1 MKQILWLLLLL
12 SSVAHAEMVD
22 AFQGVLPVTDPAMK
36 KSLNGEWSLKV
47 VNGITDDKSVPLCDD
62 SWGIIPVPGC
72 WEAYGFCKPKY
83 DSPNPLTGYYR
94 TTFAVPNEW
103 RGQRIVIRF
112 DGVLYGYDL
121 WINGKQAGSWRSGY
135 NTALFDITDYLTK
148 GEQQLAMRVISQ
160 FPGSDFDYNDDWA
173 PNGIFRDV
181 TLMAVPKTHLSDLTI
196 HTKNTGEVSVDT
208 KIANANKQ
216 TVVSHEILD
225 AQDNVVG
232 TSKVSNPKLWT
243 AETPYLYTLR
253 TTLSQKGKTLQHF
266 EHKFGFRELT
276 IDGTVIKLNGQPI
289 KFRGVTSHATDPK
302 TVKVINEELTLK
314 DMRLMKE
321 ASVNYI
327 RTSHYPREP
336 RFYELADSLGFY
348 IIDEV
353 PFGYGDKNLEKE
365 EFYPVLQQRAQATI
379 RRDKNHPSVLIWSLG
394 NENPLT
400 DICIKLGDHVK
411 AELDPSRPICYPQ
424 IGSYF
429 RKFNYN
435 FPKVADIY
443 TPHYPTTSQVG
454 DFYQRA
460 DRPVI
465 FTEYLHTLGISFED
479 HDRQW
484 EIIERTPCIAGGSVW
499 EWVDQGM
506 PFKGKKVKGSKG
518 KKMYGY
524 EEKVYTSESGGF
536 EMNGNKGTDGL
547 LYADRTPLPNYYE
560 LQHNYAQVA
569 VIDTVFTGTLHIRN
583 RYDFI
588 DLKDNVTLHWSLT
601 DGQQILAQGDFSPA
615 CAPHQ
620 TVEYPLSLSELPT
633 DRLLLLNIDIKNRQG
648 WTLLRQ
654 SLKLQDAP
662 AIVSTAKASVQEM
675 IQQGPMVRVGRKET
689 MGERIKVK
697 GSRIARYLQPLQNPY
712 VKAEVSQDGDKVN
725 YTLTPDTARYF
736 LSEMGVAY
744 LLDKRIDRVQ
754 WLGYGPYASYP
765 GRQKA
770 NRYGVWALQQDDL
783 YFEGNRMGV
792 DAAWFSDKDGNG
804 ILITGKNL
812 NVNFEQTDL
821 GIVVTVNAA
830 VSGQGPKF
838 AQTAFGV
845 WSNEIGTQEGTF
857 QMMRT
862 EAEQQLSPFSAPAD
876 IPAPF
881 KPFRTQYDTY
891 LMKYDAIF
899 GNRELPTREQVGPSV
914 MPETIAPISA
924 PFEMPQLQRPDIP
937 ARKTTVKLNRNS
949 MNTKAIQAAINEM
962 ARQGGGTVEIP
973 AGEWQTGRI
982 EVKSNVNLHLAEGA
996 TLYFSGQIK
1005 DYLPVVFTRDEGI
1018 EIYSLGAFIYAHDA
1032 ENIAITGK
1040 GRIVGPSIDC
1050 EIYQK
1055 NKAKALNIE
1064 KTCLNGEMP
1073 LEDRVFDGIKNHGE
1087 VFLPK
1092 TIAPINCKNV
1102 LIEGITLDQGLYWNV
1117 VPQYCEDV
1125 IIRGVTVNSFG
1136 HGRTDGIDVES
1147 SKNVLIE
1154 YCSLDCQDDCYTMKS
1169 GRGVDGLRVNRP
1181 TENVVVRHSLAL
1193 RGAGG
1198 IVCGTEVAGFVK
1210 NVYCHD
1216 CVFDGTDQ
1224 AFRVKSRRTRGGGIE
1239 NYFVERV
1246 RANVKYQAFYCDLL
1260 GEPKWMGELAQR
1272 FPMPKRTRLTPY
1284 FHDISVHDVIIENC
1298 RDFISYT
1305 GQPELPVKNV
1315 LFGNATVKCQR
1326 IGHVQDVSGFAL
1338 KDVEINSEDS
1348 VLTLDG
1354 CSVVNIFGVNN
1365 LQLKA
1370 PVKVIQK
1377 GKPSKYVSVQEVP
1390 LQPITY
1396 HSIRSGTVWLDTDG
1410 KPIQAHGF
1418 QITYA
1423 DGSYYWYGENKA
1435 DALLGTNQM
1444 FGGVRCYSSRD
1455 FYNWKDEGLILPPDT
1470 VNPLSPIHYSQKLE
1484 RPHIIRNPRNG
1495 KYVLWAKSQA
1505 EDGYFAIFEADRFMG
1520 PYTFVRNLQP
1530 EGYGVGD
1537 FDMYVDEQT
1546 GKGYVWFERPH
1557 WELICAELTDDFLD
1571 VTDVYSNHFVGQK
1584 PPFTRE
1590 APAHFVANGK
1600 HYLYTSGTTG
1610 YTSNP
1615 TEVAVFDDYHGEYR
1629 ILGDPH
1635 VGDSCASS
1643 FNSQIT
1649 GVIKIPGQDM
1659 WIALADRW
1667 EPHTTN
1673 TDFSR
1678 KTVEAKKDAYANYKP
1693 QPQKPVGTVPQVVDR
1708 RYKLVDMAHAVYHA
1722 GYVFLPITFEDGI
1735 PRIHWQDEWDIK

>member
-675 IQQGPMVRVGRKET
+675 IQQGPMVRV
-689 MGERIKVK
+689 VK
-697 GSRIARYLQPLQNPY
+697 
-712 VKAEVSQDGDKVN
+712 
-725 YTLTPDTARYF
+725 
-736 LSEMGVAY
+736 
-744 LLDKRIDRVQ
+744 
-754 WLGYGPYASYP
+754 
-765 GRQKA
+765 
-770 NRYGVWALQQDDL
+770 
-783 YFEGNRMGV
+783 
-792 DAAWFSDKDGNG
+792 
-804 ILITGKNL
+804 
-812 NVNFEQTDL
+812 
-821 GIVVTVNAA
+821 
-830 VSGQGPKF
+830 
-838 AQTAFGV
+838 
-845 WSNEIGTQEGTF
+845 
-857 QMMRT
+857 
-862 EAEQQLSPFSAPAD
+862 
-876 IPAPF
+876 
-881 KPFRTQYDTY
+881 
-891 LMKYDAIF
+891 
-899 GNRELPTREQVGPSV
+899 
-914 MPETIAPISA
+914 
-924 PFEMPQLQRPDIP
+924 
-937 ARKTTVKLNRNS
+937 
-949 MNTKAIQAAINEM
+949 
-962 ARQGGGTVEIP
+962 
-973 AGEWQTGRI
+973 
-982 EVKSNVNLHLAEGA
+982 
-996 TLYFSGQIK
+996 
-1005 DYLPVVFTRDEGI
+1005 
-1018 EIYSLGAFIYAHDA
+1018 
-1032 ENIAITGK
+1032 
-1040 GRIVGPSIDC
+1040 
-1050 EIYQK
+1050 
-1055 NKAKALNIE
+1055 
-1064 KTCLNGEMP
+1064 
-1073 LEDRVFDGIKNHGE
+1073 
-1087 VFLPK
+1087 
-1092 TIAPINCKNV
+1092 
-1102 LIEGITLDQGLYWNV
+1102 
-1117 VPQYCEDV
+1117 
-1125 IIRGVTVNSFG
+1125 
-1136 HGRTDGIDVES
+1136 
-1147 SKNVLIE
+1147 
-1154 YCSLDCQDDCYTMKS
+1154 
-1169 GRGVDGLRVNRP
+1169 
-1181 TENVVVRHSLAL
+1181 
-1193 RGAGG
+1193 
-1198 IVCGTEVAGFVK
+1198 
-1210 NVYCHD
+1210 
-1216 CVFDGTDQ
+1216 
-1224 AFRVKSRRTRGGGIE
+1224 RR
-1239 NYFVERV
+1239 
-1246 RANVKYQAFYCDLL
+1246 
-1260 GEPKWMGELAQR
+1260 W
-1272 FPMPKRTRLTPY
+1272 
-1284 FHDISVHDVIIENC
+1284 
-1298 RDFISYT
+1298 
-1305 GQPELPVKNV
+1305 
-1315 LFGNATVKCQR
+1315 
-1326 IGHVQDVSGFAL
+1326 
-1338 KDVEINSEDS
+1338 
-1348 VLTLDG
+1348 
-1354 CSVVNIFGVNN
+1354 
-1365 LQLKA
+1365 
-1370 PVKVIQK
+1370 
-1377 GKPSKYVSVQEVP
+1377 
-1390 LQPITY
+1390 
-1396 HSIRSGTVWLDTDG
+1396 
-1410 KPIQAHGF
+1410 
-1418 QITYA
+1418 
-1423 DGSYYWYGENKA
+1423 
-1435 DALLGTNQM
+1435 
-1444 FGGVRCYSSRD
+1444 
-1455 FYNWKDEGLILPPDT
+1455 
-1470 VNPLSPIHYSQKLE
+1470 
-1484 RPHIIRNPRNG
+1484 
-1495 KYVLWAKSQA
+1495 
-1505 EDGYFAIFEADRFMG
+1505 
-1520 PYTFVRNLQP
+1520 
-1530 EGYGVGD
+1530 
-1537 FDMYVDEQT
+1537 
-1546 GKGYVWFERPH
+1546 
-1557 WELICAELTDDFLD
+1557 
-1571 VTDVYSNHFVGQK
+1571 
-1584 PPFTRE
+1584 
-1590 APAHFVANGK
+1590 ANG
-1600 HYLYTSGTTG
+1600 
-1610 YTSNP
+1610 
-1615 TEVAVFDDYHGEYR
+1615 
-1629 ILGDPH
+1629 
-1635 VGDSCASS
+1635 
-1643 FNSQIT
+1643 
-1649 GVIKIPGQDM
+1649 
-1659 WIALADRW
+1659 
-1667 EPHTTN
+1667 
-1673 TDFSR
+1673 
-1678 KTVEAKKDAYANYKP
+1678 
-1693 QPQKPVGTVPQVVDR
+1693 
-1708 RYKLVDMAHAVYHA
+1708 
-1722 GYVFLPITFEDGI
+1722 
-1735 PRIHWQDEWDIK
+1735 